1 MTTSRVSTSARA
13 VMTRAATQAEE
24 PVMWGAMLRFDGA
37 CGDEVY
43 GNCTQLRESL
53 EEQGQAYVLRVAS
66 NFTLTL
72 APGHESDLRV
82 VPQIGLKVPRARAS
96 PGSLATGCRHVGIL
110 GRRLSKRHR

>member
-1 MTTSRVSTSARA
+1 V
-13 VMTRAATQAEE
+13 
-24 PVMWGAMLRFDGA
+24 GAMLRFDGA

-72 APGHESDLRV
+72 APGTRVTCESSR
-82 VPQIGLKVPRARAS
+82 KSA
-96 PGSLATGCRHVGIL
+96 
-110 GRRLSKRHR
+110 